1 MESVNWLAGLCR
13 AGCVP
18 GLNGGMPV
26 PTLPI
31 DDENAALYTI
41 GQVADMLDVQLAF
54 LRRLD
59 EQGVIVPVR
68 SAGGQRRYTRRE
80 IGQVAEALDLIEEGV
95 TLAGVR
101 HVLTLRHWVAQLE
114 SDLAE
119 LREERRADSGRAA
132 RG

>member
-1 MESVNWLAGLCR
+1 MV
-13 AGCVP
+13 
-18 GLNGGMPV
+18 V

-41 GQVADMLDVQLAF
+41 GQVADMLGVQLAF

-59 EQGVIVPVR
+59 ERSVIVPVR

-80 IGQVAEALDLIEEGV
+80 IGLVTEALALIEEGV

-101 HVLTLRHWVAQLE
+101 HVLTLRHRVAQLE

-119 LREERRADSGRAA
+119 LRQERRLDSGRVG